1 MARQYVKT
9 EERKREIVEA
19 TLRLISKEGVKG
31 ATLNRIAGAV
41 GVTTPSLYGHYENRR
56 AILVDAMQ
64 AVFERVLKIHHSSTN
79 PNALERLREISLNH
93 TIVAAEEEGF
103 AMAFVEFIAAP
114 PDEGLRDAFAAN
126 QLTLVGDLA
135 SIVREG
141 QQQGTIRED
150 VDADQVAWEL
160 ACRAWTEDLVL
171 LMGIAEHWNQ
181 GRSKVMLDNILESI
195 ATGDPPRL

>member
-1 MARQYVKT
+1 MSRQYVKT
-9 EERKREIVEA
+9 EERRREIVEA
-19 TLRLISKEGVKG
+19 TLRLISKDGVKG
-31 ATLNRIAGAV
+31 ATLNRIAAAV

-64 AVFERVLKIHHSSTN
+64 AVFERVLRIHHSSSN
-79 PNALERLREISLNH
+79 PNALERLREISMNH
-93 TIVAAEEEGF
+93 TVVAAEEGF

-114 PDEGLRDAFAAN
+114 PDEGLRDIFAAN

-135 SIVREG
+135 NIVREG
-141 QQQGTIRED
+141 QRQGTIRED
-150 VDADQVAWEL
+150 VDPDQVAWEL

-181 GRSKVMLDNILESI
+181 GRSKVMLNNILESI
-195 ATGDPPRL
+195 ATGDPPRW